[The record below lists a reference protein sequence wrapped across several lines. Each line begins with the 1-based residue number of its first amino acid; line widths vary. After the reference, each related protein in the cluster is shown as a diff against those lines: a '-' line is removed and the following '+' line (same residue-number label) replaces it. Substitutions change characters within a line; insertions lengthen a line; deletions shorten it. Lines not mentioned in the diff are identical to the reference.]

1 MWLSAIH
8 RDLPKTLVAL
18 DDKGELILVGVAEFQ
33 RVEEGQFVVTDDDEN
48 EFMLYHPE
56 VDTSGIIEG
65 VHLFSWQDPKT
76 KEWMWCVAKPV
87 EGNEYKCGVAQV
99 EPKPH

>member
-18 DDKGELILVGVAEFQ
+18 DDKGGLILVGVAEFQ

-56 VDTSGIIEG
+56 VDTSGIVEG
-65 VHLFSWQDPKT
+65 VHLFSWQDPET

-87 EGNEYKCGVAQV
+87 EGNEYKCGEAQV
-99 EPKPH
+99 EPEPH